1 MTDLFCYSLLSSIVL
16 TVLWGAYGLCLK
28 GERFHDLNRMA
39 LWSIMILSVAV
50 PLFPAI
56 KIFSDSQPQGDS
68 GMIQIG
74 DITAQA
80 VDADPTGP
88 GMMQILAMAYAIVA
102 AILLVAGG
110 VALVR
115 LLVIIGSGTR
125 FTTPDETEVIVTECD
140 DIAPFSFCRL
150 IVMGREDFANN
161 CDMIVRHES
170 AHISQGHFV
179 DLLASRLVCVLQWY
193 NPCAWLMGREIAA
206 VHEYLADRHVL
217 ESGADDRRYQMLLVE
232 RSTGIRMMPLA
243 NSLNNSKLKK
253 RIIMMKQISPAP
265 RRALRVLALVPA
277 LAAAIAITNIPAI
290 ASTLRTTD
298 KPVAD
303 GGSIEEVTV
312 VAYTDKASKPVGKVV
327 ANQDNNV
334 YDVVETMPQFPGGEN
349 ELLKFIAMNIR
360 YPQKA
365 QQDGVNGRVVL
376 QFVVGADGKAVDPV
390 IIRSVSPELD
400 AEACRIVGI
409 LPAFTPGKVN
419 GENVAVRYTLPI
431 AFKLTGNDKKG
442 QKLPDPAYFV
452 DGKQV
457 DDIKSIAPDQI
468 QSMDIIKDDPEYPDG
483 KIMIKLKK

>member
-1 MTDLFCYSLLSSIVL
+1 M
-16 TVLWGAYGLCLK
+16 
-28 GERFHDLNRMA
+28 
-39 LWSIMILSVAV
+39 
-50 PLFPAI
+50 
-56 KIFSDSQPQGDS
+56 
-68 GMIQIG
+68 
-74 DITAQA
+74 
-80 VDADPTGP
+80 
-88 GMMQILAMAYAIVA
+88 
-102 AILLVAGG
+102 
-110 VALVR
+110 
-115 LLVIIGSGTR
+115 
-125 FTTPDETEVIVTECD
+125 
-140 DIAPFSFCRL
+140 
-150 IVMGREDFANN
+150 
-161 CDMIVRHES
+161 
-170 AHISQGHFV
+170 
-179 DLLASRLVCVLQWY
+179 
-193 NPCAWLMGREIAA
+193 
-206 VHEYLADRHVL
+206 
-217 ESGADDRRYQMLLVE
+217 
-232 RSTGIRMMPLA
+232 
-243 NSLNNSKLKK
+243 
-253 RIIMMKQISPAP
+253 
-265 RRALRVLALVPA
+265 
-277 LAAAIAITNIPAI
+277 
-290 ASTLRTTD
+290 
-298 KPVAD
+298 
-303 GGSIEEVTV
+303 
-312 VAYTDKASKPVGKVV
+312 AYTDKASKPVGKVV